1 MAEARKPSPA
11 HFNGSV
17 PLGEV
22 ETVLRTISGALGER
36 TLRLPDGEV
45 GAKQGW
51 INTQQRV
58 FERHP
63 AFEAYE
69 ADADW
74 RTPGRRRR
82 RFRLKEGASEPSDLG
97 LLGYSEWAKQ
107 DYQVFVR
114 LKREGAI
121 PRAARLKI
129 AIPAPYDSL
138 NYALDHEIISI
149 IAPAYERSLVA
160 EVVSI
165 VRSIPSNELAIQWDA
180 AHEFEALATGDPA
193 FFPITREEI
202 VVLLARLGN
211 SVPKEVELGYHCCY
225 GNYNLQHFVEPTDT
239 ADMVDVMNAVAERL
253 GRQIHFIHMPV
264 PIARSDD
271 AYFSP
276 LANFRPGPETQLF
289 LGLIHDK
296 DGTEGALK
304 RAAAAGRYFGGF
316 GVATECGLGGRTTEN
331 VRELVRLHADVAAE
345 LDRIG

>member
-1 MAEARKPSPA
+1 MAEARKRCPA

-22 ETVLRTISGALGER
+22 ETVLRTISSALGDR

-74 RTPGRRRR
+74 RTPGQRRR
-82 RFRLKEGASEPSDLG
+82 RFRLKQGASEPGDLG
-97 LLGYSEWAKQ
+97 PLGYSEWARQ
-107 DYQVFVR
+107 DYQVFAR

-121 PRAARLKI
+121 PKAARLKI

-138 NYALDHEIISI
+138 NYALDHEIIPI

-160 EVVSI
+160 EVAAI
-165 VRSIPSNELAIQWDA
+165 GQTIPADELAIQWDA
-180 AHEFEALATGDPA
+180 AHEFEALATGDPV
-193 FFPITREEI
+193 FFPMSREEI
-202 VVLLARLGN
+202 VRLLARLGD
-211 SVPKEVELGYHCCY
+211 SVPKDVELGYHCCY
-225 GNYNLQHFVEPTDT
+225 GNYDLRHFVEPADT
-239 ADMVDVMNAVAERL
+239 ADMVEVINAVAPRL
-253 GRQIHFIHMPV
+253 GRPINFIHMPV

-271 AYFSP
+271 GYFSP
-276 LANFRPGPETQLF
+276 LGKFRPGPETQLF

-304 RAAAAGRYFGGF
+304 RAAAARRHIGEF
-316 GVATECGLGGRTTEN
+316 GVATECGLGGRTPEN
-331 VRELVRLHADVAAE
+331 VRGLVRLHADVAAA
-345 LDRIG
+345 LDRTG